1 MGRSE
6 SDSEAWTSP
15 AEQRLRWEQT
25 SASDAGAILVDLQGG
40 FRMPQLSAADVLAA
54 SDFLGSL
61 GREGRHAEAIPPAY
75 RPRTRAEGYAIQAL
89 CEGWS
94 ARPLWGWKIAATSIA
109 GQKHIN
115 VEGPLAGRLLAEGVV
130 PEGVPVALAANRM
143 RVAEVEFVFRMR
155 RTLTPRS
162 TPYTSDEVMAAIAAL
177 HLGVEIP
184 DSRYRDF
191 VTAGA
196 PQLIADRACAH
207 LFVLGREVTA
217 AWREQDLSVC
227 AVQGRTS
234 AGLAHDGGGANVL
247 GDPRIAL
254 TWLANELS
262 AHGVTLGEGQLVTT
276 GACVAPLPI
285 GPGDVVTADYG
296 PFGTM
301 QVRFEA

>member
-1 MGRSE
+1 MS
-6 SDSEAWTSP
+6 
-15 AEQRLRWEQT
+15 QRIAPDIQ
-25 SASDAGAILVDLQGG
+25 
-40 FRMPQLSAADVLAA
+40 AA

-61 GREGRHAEAIPPAY
+61 EREGRHAEAIPQPY

-115 VEGPLAGRLLAEGVV
+115 VDGPLAGRLLAEGVV
-130 PEGVPVALAANRM
+130 TEGAPVALANNRM
-143 RVAEVEFVFRMR
+143 RVAEVEFVFRMGR
-155 RTLTPRS
+155 ALKPRS
-162 TPYTSDEVMAAIAAL
+162 TSYTSDEVMASVAAL

-184 DSRYRDF
+184 DSRYLDF

-207 LFVLGREVTA
+207 QFVLGREVA
-217 AWREQDLSVC
+217 VVWRERDLSAC

-234 AGLAHDGGGANVL
+234 AGLTHDGGGANVL

-262 AHGVTLGEGQLVTT
+262 VHGVTLGEGQLVTT

-296 PFGTM
+296 PFGAM
-301 QVRFEA
+301 QVRFET

>member
-1 MGRSE
+1 MS
-6 SDSEAWTSP
+6 
-15 AEQRLRWEQT
+15 
-25 SASDAGAILVDLQGG
+25 
-40 FRMPQLSAADVLAA
+40 QLTAADVLAA

-61 GREGRHAEAIPPAY
+61 RRERRDAEGIPPAY

-115 VEGPLAGRLLAEGVV
+115 VDGPLAGRLLAEGVV
-130 PEGVPVALAANRM
+130 PEGVPALAANRM

-155 RTLTPRS
+155 RPLTPRS
-162 TPYTSDEVMAAIAAL
+162 TPYASDEVMASIAAL

-184 DSRYRDF
+184 DSRYLDF

-217 AWREQDLSVC
+217 AWRDRDLCAC

-234 AGLAHDGGGANVL
+234 AGVTHDGGGANVL

-254 TWLANELS
+254 IWLANEPS
-262 AHGVTLGEGQLVTT
+262 AHGVTLGEGLLVTT

-296 PFGTM
+296 PSGTM

>member
-1 MGRSE
+1 M
-6 SDSEAWTSP
+6 SP
-15 AEQRLRWEQT
+15 LNAE
-25 SASDAGAILVDLQGG
+25 DIC
-40 FRMPQLSAADVLAA
+40 AA

-61 GREGRHAEAIPPAY
+61 RREGRHAEAIPRTY

-109 GQKHIN
+109 GQQHIN
-115 VEGPLAGRLLAEGVV
+115 VDGPLAGRLIAEGVI
-130 PEGVPVALAANRM
+130 PEGAPVALATNRM
-143 RVAEVEFVFRMR
+143 RVAEVEFVFRMAR
-155 RTLTPRS
+155 ALTPRS
-162 TPYTSDEVMAAIAAL
+162 TSYTSDEVMAAVAAL

-184 DSRYRDF
+184 DSRYLDF

-207 LFVLGREVTA
+207 LFVLGREVGA
-217 AWREQDLSVC
+217 AWRERDLSSC

-234 AGLAHDGGGANVL
+234 AGLTHDGGGANVL

-254 TWLANELS
+254 TWLANELG
-262 AHGVTLGEGQLVTT
+262 AHGVTLGKGQFVTT
-276 GACVAPLPI
+276 GACVAPLSI
-285 GPGDVVTADYG
+285 GPGDIVAADYG
-296 PFGTM
+296 PFGTL